1 MSDRSTERTF
11 TVEQANELVPEL
23 RARLERIRR
32 ARQAVIQGGERVRE
46 AVAVDGG
53 GTEGTAYFE
62 ALRTL
67 RVEVERFAEEGI
79 LLRDAEAGVVDF
91 PAEIEGH
98 EGFLCW
104 RAEEDTVAHWHP
116 PQTGFAGR
124 RPL

>member
-1 MSDRSTERTF
+1 VSEREVGRTF
-11 TVEQANELVPEL
+11 TVEEANGLLPEL
-23 RARLERIRR
+23 RARLERIRA
-32 ARQAVIQGGERVRE
+32 ARQVVIQAGERVRE
-46 AVAVDGG
+46 AVAADGG
-53 GTEGTAYFE
+53 GTEGSAYFE

-79 LLRDAEAGVVDF
+79 LLRDAERGVVDF
-91 PAEIEGH
+91 PAEIDGR

-104 RAEEDTVAHWHP
+104 RADEDAVSHWHP